1 MDEIEKNG
9 YNLNISRYVS
19 TSEDEVQ
26 IDLKDVNAKLSEI
39 SKCIKLNTDK
49 HNEYLKELGLSEI

>member
-19 TSEDEVQ
+19 TAEDEIQ
-26 IDLKDVNAKLSEI
+26 IDLKEVNEKSI
-39 SKCIKLNTDK
+39 SNKRANQNKYER
-49 HNEYLKELGLSEI
+49 HNKFLRELGLPQI